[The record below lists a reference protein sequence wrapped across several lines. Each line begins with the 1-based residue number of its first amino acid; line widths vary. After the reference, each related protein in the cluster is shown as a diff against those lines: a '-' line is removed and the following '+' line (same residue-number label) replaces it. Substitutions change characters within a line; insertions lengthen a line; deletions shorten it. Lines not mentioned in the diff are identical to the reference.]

1 VTSENHNLDDDLQL
15 AAFRYLHGE
24 MSESE
29 LAAFEAQMGE
39 NPGLCEILAES
50 VMLDSALRVSAPV
63 RAKRSVS
70 HRRLVNGAGVAL
82 LILIGLPALS
92 LMNFNRPSKRTESEL
107 AVDAKTA
114 ALWVA
119 TASEL
124 ATEVKE
130 PSTELEATDMD
141 HSDLDQSTEIP
152 DWLFAVVA
160 ASEQDGMMDEM
171 PQPTGETL

>member
-1 VTSENHNLDDDLQL
+1 MTSENHNLDDDLQL

-24 MSESE
+24 MNETE
-29 LAAFEAQMGE
+29 RDAFEAKMGE
-39 NPGLCEILAES
+39 DPSLCEILAES

-63 RAKRSVS
+63 RAKRSIS
-70 HRRLVNGAGVAL
+70 RRRVVRGVGIAL
-82 LILIGLPALS
+82 LVVVGLPIVS
-92 LMNFNRPSKRTESEL
+92 LINFGQPSKQTESEL
-107 AVDAKTA
+107 AVDAHTA

-124 ATEVKE
+124 TTEVKE
-130 PSTELEATDMD
+130 PSTELETADMD
-141 HSDLDQSTEIP
+141 HADLNQSTDIP

-171 PQPTGETL
+171 PQPTGDTL